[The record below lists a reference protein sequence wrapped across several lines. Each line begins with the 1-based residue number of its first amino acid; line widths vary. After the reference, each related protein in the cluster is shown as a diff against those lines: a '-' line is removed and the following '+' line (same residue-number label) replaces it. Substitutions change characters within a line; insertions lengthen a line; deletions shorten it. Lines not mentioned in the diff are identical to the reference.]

1 MKIYF
6 LNLHL
11 ISNIAVSSFYTAAL
25 RIYSKWG
32 LYTYS
37 DLGCPANADQMDD
50 IINGI
55 KLLDN
60 VDLTHIGPE
69 WKDEDEEDES
79 NGMNGNNDEPKPGT
93 SRSFMNNY

>member
-1 MKIYF
+1 
-6 LNLHL
+6 
-11 ISNIAVSSFYTAAL
+11 
-25 RIYSKWG
+25 
-32 LYTYS
+32 
-37 DLGCPANADQMDD
+37 MDD

-69 WKDEDEEDES
+69 WKDDDEEDES
-79 NGMNGNNDEPKPGT
+79 NETNGNNDEPKPGT

>member
-1 MKIYF
+1 
-6 LNLHL
+6 
-11 ISNIAVSSFYTAAL
+11 
-25 RIYSKWG
+25 
-32 LYTYS
+32 
-37 DLGCPANADQMDD
+37 MDD

-69 WKDEDEEDES
+69 WKDDDEEDES
-79 NGMNGNNDEPKPGT
+79 NGMNENNDEPKPGT